1 MHAETHAT
9 TCQGGAT
16 PQQRARAEE
25 HEGSAAAR
33 RKLEAAA
40 ARSNKNEMKGG
51 AEPDGAILSEVVDKN
66 IQEREAR
73 GDHRRW

>member
-1 MHAETHAT
+1 MARQRYAPAT
-9 TCQGGAT
+9 GLRGRTGL
-16 PQQRARAEE
+16 
-25 HEGSAAAR
+25 SAAAR
-33 RKLEAAA
+33 RQLEAAA